1 MVSSAGH
8 RRPRLAV
15 AIGEDYEEFSPDWP
29 FLRRE
34 LDEVGIDAFLQF
46 WRDAE
51 VPWDE
56 FDLILANGAWD
67 NIHHPADFLTWV
79 DRVAG
84 LTRIVNAPA
93 VLRWNIDKR
102 YLEILSEA
110 GVPTVAT
117 TWIAPPS
124 AGLDAV
130 RLPAGE
136 FVVKPSISG
145 GGFETALYQSD
156 ELDAARLHIDRLLA
170 AGRTAMVQPY
180 QAVVDTQGE
189 AGLIFLGGQFSHAIG
204 KSPLLRLGAGAQQS
218 LALDA
223 EIGAITASESQ
234 RAIAHAALAAAEQL
248 LGPTTYARVD
258 LVPQPDGTPA
268 VLELELLDPALYFD
282 TQPAAAARF
291 AQVLRQLI
299 P

>member
-15 AIGEDYEEFSPDWP
+15 AIGEEYEEFSPDWP
-29 FLRRE
+29 SLRRQLE
-34 LDEVGIDAFLQF
+34 EVGIDPFLLF

-51 VPWDE
+51 VEWGE

-67 NIHHPADFLTWV
+67 NIHHSADFLAWV
-79 DRVAG
+79 DGVAG
-84 LTRIVNAPA
+84 VTRIVNAPA
-93 VLRWNIDKR
+93 IVRWNIDKR
-102 YLEILSEA
+102 YLEILSDA
-110 GVPTVAT
+110 GVPTVPT
-117 TWIAPPS
+117 TWFTPPS
-124 AGLDAV
+124 ARADTM

-145 GGFETALYQSD
+145 GGFETARYRPD
-156 ELDAARLHIDRLLA
+156 ESDAARLHIDRLLA

-180 QAVVDTQGE
+180 QAVLDTQGE

-204 KSPLLRLGAGAQQS
+204 KSPLLRPGAGAQLS

-223 EIGAITASESQ
+223 EISTITASKSQ
-234 RAIAHAALAAAEQL
+234 RVIAHAALAVAEQL

-291 AQVLRQLI
+291 ARVLRRQI